1 LVTTSITSG
10 GDGDATDDSTS
21 TRNPHVKF
29 NKNQRGYV
37 RTRTTPTQMNVDFRV
52 LDKVTVRDYPIK
64 TAKSYVIQAGN
75 PGLQNP

>member
-1 LVTTSITSG
+1 
-10 GDGDATDDSTS
+10 
-21 TRNPHVKF
+21 
-29 NKNQRGYV
+29 
-37 RTRTTPTQMNVDFRV
+37 MNVDFRV